1 MNENLNERT
10 RANASR
16 TKAAGEV
23 SAASPRIN
31 AAKADRT
38 DAAVV
43 AGAVSRAKAAFASA
57 LFAIL
62 LAFSLS
68 GLSGC
73 APGQAAESNDATGAP
88 AAASSA
94 VATDETDAGI
104 EGLSPIP
111 EFAGEPYVKIG
122 NGKATFTAEELAQG
136 TFESYAPL
144 DSLSRATQAYALVS
158 DETRPAS
165 GEKRASI
172 SHIHPSG
179 WCQHSYDCVQGGSLY
194 NRSHLI
200 AWSLAAENDNPANLI
215 TGTTYMN
222 QDTMQQFELPI
233 LDYIRNTGK
242 HVLMRVT
249 PIYEGDEL
257 VCRGVQF
264 EAKSVED
271 DGATIDWN
279 YFLFNV
285 QPGVAIDYATGEN
298 WLDESVGAG
307 AGGSGA
313 DDGAAGSQ
321 AEAGAGAAAGSAAAG
336 AAASQHHSENH
347 ALHHGST
354 TASTC
359 DYVLNTNTK
368 KFHYPSCS
376 SVQKMK
382 AKNKQ
387 TCTSTRDEV
396 IGQGY
401 SPCGICHP

>member
-1 MNENLNERT
+1 MRHMNKRNSCIE
-10 RANASR
+10 
-16 TKAAGEV
+16 EV
-23 SAASPRIN
+23 IVDSTATQTTATTSVSI
-31 AAKADRT
+31 
-38 DAAVV
+38 
-43 AGAVSRAKAAFASA
+43 SRAKAALASA

-73 APGQAAESNDATGAP
+73 APGQAAESNDATNTP
-88 AAASSA
+88 AAAASA
-94 VATDETDAGI
+94 VATDGTDAGI

-122 NGKATFTAEELAQG
+122 DGKATFTAEELAQS

-144 DSLSRATQAYALVS
+144 DSLGRATQAYALVS

-279 YFLFNV
+279 FFLFNV

-298 WLDESVGAG
+298 WLDESVGTG
-307 AGGSGA
+307 AGSDGANGSAG
-313 DDGAAGSQ
+313 DSAAGSQ
-321 AEAGAGAAAGSAAAG
+321 AGAGAAAGSAAAG
-336 AAASQHHSENH
+336 AVASQHHSESN
-347 ALHHGST
+347 ASHHGST

-387 TCTSTRDEV
+387 TCTSTREDV

>member
-1 MNENLNERT
+1 MNEILNERT
-10 RANASR
+10 NANR
-16 TKAAGEV
+16 VKATSIG
-23 SAASPRIN
+23 SAANRVKMTSTGTTAN
-31 AAKADRT
+31 CADEAIVAGT
-38 DAAVV
+38 ANCVDTAVV
-43 AGAVSRAKAAFASA
+43 AGGANRMKTALARA

-73 APGQAAESNDATGAP
+73 APGQAAESNDANGAP

-94 VATDETDAGI
+94 VATDEADAGI

-122 NGKATFTAEELAQG
+122 DGKATFTAEELAQD

-144 DSLSRATQAYALVS
+144 DSLGRATQAYALVS

-179 WCQHSYDCVQGGSLY
+179 WCQHTYDCVQGGSLY

-257 VCRGVQF
+257 VCRGLQF

-285 QPGVAIDYATGEN
+285 QPGVAIDYTTGEN
-298 WLDESVGAG
+298 WLDEG
-307 AGGSGA
+307 
-313 DDGAAGSQ
+313 
-321 AEAGAGAAAGSAAAG
+321 E
-336 AAASQHHSENH
+336 
-347 ALHHGST
+347 
-354 TASTC
+354 
-359 DYVLNTNTK
+359 K
-368 KFHYPSCS
+368 
-376 SVQKMK
+376 
-382 AKNKQ
+382 
-387 TCTSTRDEV
+387 
-396 IGQGY
+396 
-401 SPCGICHP
+401 

>member
-1 MNENLNERT
+1 MSENLNERT
-10 RANASR
+10 SANRVKATGAS
-16 TKAAGEV
+16 V
-23 SAASPRIN
+23 
-31 AAKADRT
+31 
-38 DAAVV
+38 
-43 AGAVSRAKAAFASA
+43 

-73 APGQAAESNDATGAP
+73 APGQAAESNGTTGAS

-94 VATDETDAGI
+94 VATDESGTSV

-111 EFAGEPYVKIG
+111 EFTGEPYVKIG
-122 NGKATFTAEELAQG
+122 DGKATFTAEELAQD
-136 TFESYAPL
+136 TFETYAPL
-144 DSLSRATQAYALVS
+144 DSLGRATQAYALVS

-179 WCQHSYDCVQGGSLY
+179 WCQHTYDCVQGGSLY

-279 YFLFNV
+279 LFLFNA

-307 AGGSGA
+307 ASSSGA
-313 DDGAAGSQ
+313 ADGAKGDTSGGAAGSQ
-321 AEAGAGAAAGSAAAG
+321 ADSAGAGAGAAGAAGG
-336 AAASQHHSENH
+336 AAALGRHHSENH
-347 ALHHGST
+347 SLHHGTSG
-354 TASTC
+354 AQNAC

-376 SVQKMK
+376 SVQRMK

-387 TCTSTRDEV
+387 ACTSTRDDV

-401 SPCGICHP
+401 SPCSICHP